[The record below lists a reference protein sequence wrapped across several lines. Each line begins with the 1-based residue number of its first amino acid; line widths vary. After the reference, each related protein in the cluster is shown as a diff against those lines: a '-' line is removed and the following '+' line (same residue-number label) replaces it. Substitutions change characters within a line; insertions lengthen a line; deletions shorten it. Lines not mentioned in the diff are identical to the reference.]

1 MKLPNY
7 YRRLLAMEI
16 IDTVYLIAYFRPSD
30 PLHENAIAYLEN
42 LGDDRVVSQASLIE
56 FDLLKKTRG
65 LESEERR
72 KT

>member
-1 MKLPNY
+1 
-7 YRRLLAMEI
+7 MEI
-16 IDTVYLIAYFRPSD
+16 IDTIYLIAYFRPSD

-42 LGDDRVVSQASLIE
+42 LDDDRVVFSASLTE
-56 FDLLKKTRG
+56 FDLLMKTRG